1 MMFMNGETQC
11 KSLPWRMDDDAFQG
25 QRDLCVL
32 LNGKKQKAMMMM
44 MFKAR
49 SKGVNLTLTPFLML
63 IPVLMMM

>member
-1 MMFMNGETQC
+1 MYVGDVYE
-11 KSLPWRMDDDAFQG
+11 DDV
-25 QRDLCVL
+25 DLVIPSGGGGVL

-49 SKGVNLTLTPFLML
+49 SKGVNLTLTPFLMML

>member
-1 MMFMNGETQC
+1 
-11 KSLPWRMDDDAFQG
+11 
-25 QRDLCVL
+25 
-32 LNGKKQKAMMMM
+32 MMMM